1 MQHWIDRSGIAHWL
15 GLTPEE
21 AAEEKRQSARARHSG
36 DGELTAFNAACE
48 AAKALGRPN
57 SEVQTT
63 VTVLLDWAR
72 ETHREWF
79 NRCEAPAWPGPGEAA
94 VAPDSPPEIDEGPPL
109 RGMQRPSRQRPGC
122 PEHPAPSEP
131 CIFAC

>member
-57 SEVQTT
+57 GEVQTT
-63 VTVLLDWAR
+63 V
-72 ETHREWF
+72 
-79 NRCEAPAWPGPGEAA
+79 RCSSIGQGRLSPG
-94 VAPDSPPEIDEGPPL
+94 VV
-109 RGMQRPSRQRPGC
+109 
-122 PEHPAPSEP
+122 
-131 CIFAC
+131 